1 MSAEIKSLVLDTW
14 AGRRYYAVELVGQT
28 PKKARV
34 RVLTPGGVMLPGRR
48 YVNCGETVLV
58 PKHAVVDLPKDTHKV
73 EQGYYDGHLNGYGGV
88 VDARDLP
95 IAGASLILTDTPYAI
110 GMADWDTKTDNDT
123 RFGCLPYGFIQPRT
137 NCTMRTAT
145 ED

>member
-1 MSAEIKSLVLDTW
+1 MVLVMSAAIKSLVLDTW

-58 PKHAVVDLPKDTHKV
+58 PKHAVVDLPKDT
-73 EQGYYDGHLNGYGGV
+73 
-88 VDARDLP
+88 
-95 IAGASLILTDTPYAI
+95 IANHRNHSVTRLTTPVSGAI
-110 GMADWDTKTDNDT
+110 GSA
-123 RFGCLPYGFIQPRT
+123 RSG
-137 NCTMRTAT
+137 A
-145 ED
+145 

>member
-1 MSAEIKSLVLDTW
+1 MSRYGTSKYARQSFRAPVQDAPEQYRASEGADMAEIKSLVLDTW

-28 PKKARV
+28 PKKTRV

-73 EQGYYDGHLNGYGGV
+73 EVREVG
-88 VDARDLP
+88 
-95 IAGASLILTDTPYAI
+95 
-110 GMADWDTKTDNDT
+110 
-123 RFGCLPYGFIQPRT
+123 
-137 NCTMRTAT
+137 
-145 ED
+145 